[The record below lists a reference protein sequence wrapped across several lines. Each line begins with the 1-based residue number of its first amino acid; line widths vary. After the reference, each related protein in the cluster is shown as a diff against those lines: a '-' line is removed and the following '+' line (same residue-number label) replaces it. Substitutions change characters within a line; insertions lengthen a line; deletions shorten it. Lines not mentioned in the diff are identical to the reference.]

1 MKMIVDEN
9 MLSKLE
15 DEYSRNYFTDILQ
28 SYYSKNYRAA
38 IVLLYSFVIFD
49 LLKKLEN
56 MEQDGIKSA
65 KKKLNEIRKLIDA
78 DEPYSK
84 VEQEVVNYFHDEC
97 NGYFRRFS
105 SDIEYL
111 KTLRHKC
118 AHLNLD
124 DSTLYT
130 PKDYQVSMLINSMFD
145 NIFSVRSPIFIDIFK
160 IAQPEIERATTN
172 TCSIWWKTPLEEDIE
187 ARILKKYVSRMSE
200 DSLKRSFKT
209 FLKLLFLSEDQEA
222 VANRKGLYA
231 FTYSMT
237 DQISKKG
244 YSSIYRD
251 NGIKE
256 KIEQIDDK
264 YAELDRDQKE
274 ALLSIFADFPEFAQ
288 TFSKHK
294 DLFDRLAKMVLS
306 DPKHLFRYK
315 DYYGDRYSSI
325 YECFVAYSDCY
336 DMWDC
341 NELYKV
347 LSHTDDF
354 DEKGFLTIFANK
366 VGYYNGFDKADTFMN
381 FLKKNR
387 TNFQES
393 SLRAVK
399 QIYDSN
405 DQFYK
410 RRNSNDDQECFTFL
424 HDQDDLPLEVA
435 ANNS

>member
-1 MKMIVDEN
+1 MIVDEN

-15 DEYSRNYFTDILQ
+15 DEYSRDYFTDILQ

-38 IVLLYSFVIFD
+38 VVLLYSFVVFD

-65 KKKLNEIRKLIDA
+65 KKKLNEIRKLIAD

-84 VEQEVVNYFHDEC
+84 VEHEVINYFHDEC

-111 KTLRHKC
+111 TTLRHKC

-145 NIFSVRSPIFIDIFK
+145 NIFSVRSPIFIDIFN
-160 IAQPEIERATTN
+160 IALPEIEKATTN
-172 TCSIWWKTPLEEDIE
+172 TYSIWWKTPLEEDVK

-231 FTYSMT
+231 FTYTMT

-256 KIEQIDDK
+256 KIEQIDDR
-264 YAELDRDQKE
+264 YSELDREQKD
-274 ALLSIFADFPEFAQ
+274 ALLSLFADFPEFAKS
-288 TFSKHK
+288 FSKHK
-294 DLFDRLAKMVLS
+294 DLFDKLAKTVLS

-325 YECFVAYSDCY
+325 YKCFVAYSNCFDI
-336 DMWDC
+336 WDC
-341 NELYKV
+341 NTLYEL
-347 LSHTDDF
+347 LSQADDF
-354 DEKGFLTIFANK
+354 DEKEFLTIFANK
-366 VGYYNGFDKADTFMN
+366 VGHYNGFDKADTFMH
-381 FLKKNR
+381 FLKTNR

-410 RRNSNDDQECFTFL
+410 RRNSNDDQECFSCL
-424 HDQDDLPLEVA
+424 QGEEDSSLENA
-435 ANNS
+435 ANHS